1 MRPMLD
7 RESICNF
14 LKRIDAEIE
23 LNDRIV
29 RSFPSFPIERNGC
42 EEGSIKIYPGGY
54 IRFFGLGPSA
64 LGGYI
69 HFSGSGLYLFFD
81 FAEKD
86 SSAQIISG
94 KKYGRNVSP
103 NEFFELLR
111 INMPHHFEWCLWN
124 FV

>member
-14 LKRIDAEIE
+14 LKRIDAEFE
-23 LNDRIV
+23 SNDRI
-29 RSFPSFPIERNGC
+29 FKSFPIERNGS

-94 KKYGRNVSP
+94 KKYVRHVSP

-124 FV
+124 LV

>member
-1 MRPMLD
+1 MLD

-29 RSFPSFPIERNGC
+29 KSFPIERNGC
-42 EEGSIKIYPGGY
+42 EEGSVKIYHGGY
-54 IRFFGLGPSA
+54 IRFFGSGPFA
-64 LGGYI
+64 PGGYI
-69 HFSGSGLYLFFD
+69 HFFGSEFDLYSDFSKRDLSNQITSGIKFD
-81 FAEKD
+81 
-86 SSAQIISG
+86 
-94 KKYGRNVSP
+94 RHVSP